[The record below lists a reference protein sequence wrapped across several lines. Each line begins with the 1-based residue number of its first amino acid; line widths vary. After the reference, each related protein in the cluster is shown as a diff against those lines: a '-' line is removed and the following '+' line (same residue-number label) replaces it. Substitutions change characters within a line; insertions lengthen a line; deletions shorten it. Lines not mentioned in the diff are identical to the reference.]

1 MSYPEKE
8 EITYNNSC
16 TPYVTE
22 DYEDNHTPCKCPV
35 CSGFL
40 PADIFKDPLI
50 CKKCGSEL
58 VAIEHSEEFKESDD
72 YDFSEGKICV
82 VNRRQKTKQQTKEE
96 REIKRLCKEGA
107 KREYAF
113 L

>member
-1 MSYPEKE
+1 LSK
-8 EITYNNSC
+8 ITFSNSC

-22 DYEDNHTPCKCPV
+22 DYGDNHTPCKCPV

-40 PADIFKDPLI
+40 PADIFQDPLI

-58 VAIEHSEEFKESDD
+58 VALEASEKFKESDE
-72 YDFSEGKICV
+72 YNGEEGRICV
-82 VNRRQKTKQQTKEE
+82 VTKRTKTKQQTKEE
-96 REIKRLCKEGA
+96 RQVNRLVKDGEKKWKG
-107 KREYAF
+107 F